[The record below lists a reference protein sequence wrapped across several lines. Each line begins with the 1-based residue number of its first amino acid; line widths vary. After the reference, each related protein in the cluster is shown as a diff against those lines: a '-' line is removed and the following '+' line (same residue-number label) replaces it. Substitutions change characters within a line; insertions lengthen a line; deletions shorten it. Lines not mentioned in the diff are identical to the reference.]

1 MKNFVK
7 LLKQGHACIEAR
19 CSKMIEKMPSG
30 ISAAMT
36 AISASNH
43 KQYLTIIGY
52 SALHNS
58 DRCFPERLRNQKNIC
73 MLVNNNNFYL
83 PFSDSMLV
91 WTHLC

>member
-1 MKNFVK
+1 MYRSKMFK
-7 LLKQGHACIEAR
+7 
-19 CSKMIEKMPSG
+19 KMIEKMPSG

-58 DRCFPERLRNQKNIC
+58 DRCFPERLKQSEKY
-73 MLVNNNNFYL
+73 MYV
-83 PFSDSMLV
+83 S
-91 WTHLC
+91 

>member
-1 MKNFVK
+1 MHVS
-7 LLKQGHACIEAR
+7 KQDVQR
-19 CSKMIEKMPSG
+19 SMIEKMPSG

-58 DRCFPERLRNQKNIC
+58 DRCFPERLSNQKNIC
-73 MLVNNNNFYL
+73 MLVKIIIIIIIFIYH
-83 PFSDSMLV
+83 SQIV
-91 WTHLC
+91 C